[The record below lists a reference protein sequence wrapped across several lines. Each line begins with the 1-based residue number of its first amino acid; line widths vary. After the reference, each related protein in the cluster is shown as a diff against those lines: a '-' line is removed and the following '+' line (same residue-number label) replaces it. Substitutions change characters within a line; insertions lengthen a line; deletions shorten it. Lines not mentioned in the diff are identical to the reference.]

1 MGGAGTVG
9 AGLRPR
15 PSSATVSLA
24 VDPTGHVRHAEW
36 HNSDGSEP
44 RALEGRRLIDLVAE
58 EDRLELTKLFLA
70 ATSTGA
76 RTRSLVTADL
86 GDGYQPASITVDDR
100 LSDLGVLVVRVL
112 RLADAADELDALAQ
126 LAFWDPLTG
135 LANRALFG
143 EHLRNELERGR
154 RSGRRPAVVSADVDK
169 LKRVNDE
176 LGHRAGD
183 ALLVEVGRR
192 LRTACRPFD
201 VPARLSGDE
210 YAVLCPEVDS
220 EQDVRHLVQR
230 LARSVNG
237 PATLCGEP
245 VSIEVSIGWA
255 LANEDDY
262 ADGGATLLHRAD
274 MCMYGVKR
282 FGASA

>member
-1 MGGAGTVG
+1 MGGLGTVP
-9 AGLRPR
+9 ASPHAR

-24 VDPTGHVRHAEW
+24 VDDAGVVRACEW
-36 HNSDGSEP
+36 HTYDGTE
-44 RALEGRRLIDLVAE
+44 RRELAGRRLTDLVSL
-58 EDRLELTKLFLA
+58 EDRRELTKLFLG

-76 RTRSLVTADL
+76 RTRCLVNADL
-86 GDGYQPASITVDDR
+86 GDGPQPASITVDDR
-100 LSDLGVLVVRVL
+100 QADLGVIVVRLL
-112 RLADAADELDALAQ
+112 RLAEAADELDALAQ

-154 RSGRRPAVVSADVDK
+154 RSTRLPGVVSADVDS

-210 YAVLCPEVDS
+210 YAVLCPEIATEGDLR
-220 EQDVRHLVQR
+220 QIVQR
-230 LARSVNG
+230 LTNAVNG
-237 PATLCGEP
+237 PADLCGVDVP
-245 VSIEVSIGWA
+245 ISISVGWA
-255 LANEDDY
+255 LATEDDHV
-262 ADGGATLLHRAD
+262 DGGATLLHRAD

>member
-1 MGGAGTVG
+1 
-9 AGLRPR
+9 
-15 PSSATVSLA
+15 LA
-24 VDPTGHVRHAEW
+24 VDATGYVRHADW
-36 HNSDGSEP
+36 HATDGDNARS
-44 RALEGRRLIDLVAE
+44 LEGQRLIDLVAT
-58 EDRLELTKLFLA
+58 EDRPELTKLFLG
-70 ATSTGA
+70 ATSTGT
-76 RTRSLVTADL
+76 RTRCLISADL
-86 GDGYQPASITVDDR
+86 GDGLQPASITVDDR

-112 RLADAADELDALAQ
+112 RLAEAADELDALAQ

-143 EHLRNELERGR
+143 EHLRTELERGR
-154 RSGRRPAVVSADVDK
+154 RSGRQPAVVSADVDK

-192 LRTACRPFD
+192 LRGACRPFD

-210 YAVLCPEVDS
+210 YAVLCPEVDN
-220 EQDVRHLVQR
+220 EHDVRHLVQR
-230 LARSVNG
+230 LTRAVNG

-245 VSIEVSIGWA
+245 VSIAISVGWA
-255 LANEDDY
+255 LANDDDHT
-262 ADGGATLLHRAD
+262 DGGATLLHRAD
-274 MCMYGVKR
+274 MSMYSVKR